1 MRRMPLI
8 IIITIMPID
17 GIDDNVDND
26 DNDDH
31 GDEYYHDANDNDGND
46 DNVDNDDIGDR
57 TNMPMM
63 TMMTLRVTMMTIM
76 TYVYN
81 DDNHANED
89 NDDKRWR
96 CRANYGLC
104 MDAWPCAA
112 TVAMDGMAG
121 PGWPGQLWLC
131 VAMHGHAMHR
141 HGWQG
146 LGLRRCMAIDVH
158 GYAPLRIAMD
168 NHG

>member
-1 MRRMPLI
+1 
-8 IIITIMPID
+8 
-17 GIDDNVDND
+17 
-26 DNDDH
+26 
-31 GDEYYHDANDNDGND
+31 
-46 DNVDNDDIGDR
+46 
-57 TNMPMM
+57 
-63 TMMTLRVTMMTIM
+63 MTIM
-76 TYVYN
+76 THVYN

-146 LGLRRCMAIDVH
+146 LGLRRCMAIDGH

-168 NHG
+168 HGWPYMAMMATQASYCYAWPFMAIHGHAWPCTATDGHG